1 MEHDLADIVDRIEAG
16 TADEQDRSIYM
27 AELIAEAY
35 GASWMDASTFAD
47 WLRAVADDVEAGEFD
62 VEVGLN

>member
-1 MEHDLADIVDRIEAG
+1 MTPDLADIIDRIEDD

-27 AELIAEAY
+27 AVSIAAAY

-47 WLRAVADDVEAGEFD
+47 WLRAVADDIEAGEFD